1 MGTGQATND
10 AQQNIIR
17 VVDIIDDSMML
28 LVS

>member
-10 AQQNIIR
+10 VQQNIIR
-17 VVDIIDDSMML
+17 VVDIINDSMML